1 MGAVT
6 RALAD
11 SFRASGGT
19 ICTGAEVAQ
28 VLVSRGTMG
37 AR

>member
-6 RALAD
+6 KALAD

-19 ICTGAEVAQ
+19 IRTGAEVERACW
-28 VLVSRGTMG
+28 
-37 AR
+37 